1 MKRILFYSL
10 ATGMIMAAQTG
21 CQSAQTQTQAPAA
34 EDREKT
40 VFQVSS
46 PWEPTT
52 DIRSDVAI
60 VYSARGSRNL
70 TFEQKVQ
77 SWRDRGYITHFMTGI
92 AWGDYKDYF
101 TGQWDGKPHFDEGQV
116 RATGDTV
123 WHGELTPY
131 LVPTKNFLKYLKEEH
146 IKKVIDAG
154 IDAIYLEE
162 PEYFAYSGYSE
173 AFKREYEEYYGFPWR
188 PQHES
193 PENTYL
199 SNKLKYH
206 LFYRAIE
213 DVCTFAKEYGKSK
226 GLNVRCFVPTHSLVN
241 YSVWQVV
248 SPEASLASMPC
259 IDGYQAQIWTGT
271 AREPV
276 YYRGIEKPRVFENA
290 YLEYGSM
297 ESMTRPT
304 GRKLYF
310 NIDPIEDIPHDWSF
324 FKRGYEAT
332 FVAQMLYPSV
342 ASYEVLPWPGRIYHG
357 TYRTSPDSEKREKI
371 PRWYST
377 QIQVTM
383 NSLNF
388 MPVSDNKVS
397 GSHGIGVAMANSLM
411 FQRRPLP
418 HAGQNT
424 SHHSGELMNMSANA
438 EDPQL
443 SGFYGQVLP
452 LLMRGVPV
460 ATVHLENT
468 GYAKAWEGLRVL
480 ILSYTNMKPMD
491 PEYHRHIAEWVG
503 KGGVLVYC
511 SRDDD
516 DFQTVREWWN
526 TDGLQYERPVDHL
539 FELMGMPAGAAEGA
553 FSRGKGT
560 VYVMRKNPKEFVM
573 EKDNDQEYVDIV
585 KQLYENSAKGGKLV
599 FKNSFHIERG
609 PFDLV
614 AVLEEGID
622 RKPFVTSGLFIDLFD
637 SQLPVIRRKEVL
649 PGEQAYLYNLR
660 RVPDRK
666 KPQVLAAAARV
677 YDEQRGKKTYAFTVK
692 SPLHTTNNMRVL
704 LPAAPHTVK
713 VAGPDGAPVE
723 WTQDWDSTGK
733 TLFLSFENDPD
744 GVGVELEW

>member
-1 MKRILFYSL
+1 MKRIFFYGWVAGL
-10 ATGMIMAAQTG
+10 MLVAHAGCRPAQTET
-21 CQSAQTQTQAPAA
+21 AV
-34 EDREKT
+34 EVDREKT

-60 VYSARGSRNL
+60 VYGARNYGDL

-92 AWGDYKDYF
+92 AWGNYKEYF
-101 TGQWDGKPHFDEGQV
+101 TGAWDGKPHFDEGQV

-131 LVPTKNFLKYLKEEH
+131 LVPTKNFLKYLKEVH
-146 IKKVIDAG
+146 IKRVIDAG

-226 GLNVRCFVPTHSLVN
+226 GLNVRCYVPTHSLVN

-276 YYRGIEKPRVFENA
+276 YYKGIEKPRVFENA
-290 YLEYGSM
+290 FLEYGSM

-310 NIDPIEDIPHDWSF
+310 NIDPIEDIPHDWNF

-357 TYRTSPDSEKREKI
+357 TYRTSADSDQREKI

-377 QIQVTM
+377 QIQVMM

-388 MPVSDNKVS
+388 MPVSKNQVS
-397 GSHGIGVAMANSLM
+397 GSHGIGVVMANSLM
-411 FQRRPLP
+411 FQRRPLA
-418 HAGQNT
+418 HAGENT
-424 SHHSGELMNMSANA
+424 SHHSGELKNMSANA

-443 SGFYGQVLP
+443 SGFYGQALP

-460 ATVHLENT
+460 STVHLENV
-468 GYAKAWEGLRVL
+468 GYPAAWEGVRLLV
-480 ILSYTNMKPMD
+480 LSYTNMKPMN
-491 PEYHRHIAEWVG
+491 PECHAHIADWVS

-526 TDGLQYERPVDHL
+526 TDGNRYERPSDHL
-539 FELMGMPAGAAEGA
+539 FERMGMAAGAAEGA
-553 FSRGKGT
+553 YSFGRGT
-560 VYVMRKNPKEFVM
+560 VYVIRKNPKEFVM

-585 KQLYENSAKGGKLV
+585 RQLYENEAKGGKLI

-614 AVLEEGID
+614 AVMEEGTD
-622 RKPFVTSGLFIDLFD
+622 QQPFVTTGLFIDLFD
-637 SQLPVIRRKEVL
+637 SQLPVITRKEVL
-649 PGEQAYLYNLR
+649 PGEQAYLYNLKR
-660 RVPDRK
+660 IPDRK

-677 YDEQRGKKTYAFTVK
+677 YDERTEKKTYSFVVK
-692 SPLHTTNNMRVL
+692 SPIHTTNNMRVL

-713 VAGPDGAPVE
+713 VTDPANAPMEAVQ
-723 WTQDWDSTGK
+723 TWDEASRTC
-733 TLFLSFENDPD
+733 FLSFENYPD
-744 GVGVELEW
+744 GVRVELEW